1 MFDALYIGATGMRGQ
16 QMQIDA
22 IAQNVANLNTV
33 GYRRNVVSFSEVA
46 AAFAGANSTGA
57 LTQLDASTAAR
68 MMDAT
73 RVLGAGAMPNTV
85 LSMVGGELRQ
95 TGNPFH
101 VAIDGAGFFEVLR
114 NDDTLAYTRA
124 GEFRVNAD
132 GLLSASDGS
141 PLANRIA
148 IPSDAH
154 DLQITTDGRVLALLG
169 DDTNSRELG
178 RIDLIGFPNAMSL
191 KSIGDNLYV
200 ATREAGQPQTG
211 APGEAGLGALKQG
224 FVENS
229 NVQMSDELVNL
240 MLAQRAFELN
250 SKIIQAADQML
261 GIANGLYR

>member
-33 GYRRNVVSFSEVA
+33 GYRRRTVSFAEVA
-46 AAFAGANSTGA
+46 ASIASGANINVMSDA
-57 LTQLDASTAAR
+57 TQTTSTA
-68 MMDAT
+68 DAM
-73 RVLGAGAMPNTV
+73 RVLGAGAMPTV
-85 LSMVGGELRQ
+85 TLSNLPGELKQ
-95 TGNPFH
+95 TSDPLS
-101 VAIDGAGFFEVLR
+101 VAIDGVGFLEVTR
-114 NDDTLAYTRA
+114 PDGSPAYTRA
-124 GEFRVNAD
+124 GQLRVNAD
-132 GLLSASDGS
+132 GMLANADGS
-141 PLANRIA
+141 PLAAHIQ

-154 DLQITTDGRVLALLG
+154 DLRIDPHGVVSATVG
-169 DDTNSRELG
+169 DSADPIELG
-178 RIDLIGFPNAMSL
+178 KIELAEFSNAASL
-191 KSIGDNLYV
+191 KPLGDNLYA
-200 ATREAGQPQTG
+200 ATEQS
-211 APGEAGLGALKQG
+211 GEARVAAAGELGMGTLKQG